1 MEKGIDLLDK
11 SWVVNCLNEC
21 FFKLVQC
28 GDQKLRNVLAAELSE
43 VGGKLRWALG
53 SFFVVRSL
61 RLCAEALTGVGPPR
75 GVVRSFFEEG
85 VAGTG
90 LAACDLPSSLRRI
103 IRSGERGANQEGVDI
118 WGKSHHIV
126 A

>member
-1 MEKGIDLLDK
+1 MEKSIDLLDK

-28 GDQKLRNVLAAELSE
+28 GDQKLRNVLSAELSE
-43 VGGKLRWALG
+43 VRGKLRWVLG
-53 SFFVVRSL
+53 SFFVLRAL
-61 RLCAEALTGVGPPR
+61 RLCAEAFTGVGLPR
-75 GVVRSFFEEG
+75 GVERRFFEEG

-90 LAACDLPSSLRRI
+90 LATCDLPSSLRRI
-103 IRSGERGANQEGVDI
+103 IRSRQRGANQQRVDVR
-118 WGKSHHIV
+118 GKSHYII